1 MDSPTV
7 EIHISYARGERDLA
21 AALARRLEERG
32 IACDYDAR
40 IGPGPALRPETGPE
54 RASMLVILL
63 SAEAHD
69 PTALGRQLTAA
80 DRLGRPVIVLLVENV
95 TPRGAV
101 LLALSARIAVQVYP
115 EPMTRLDE
123 IAGFLEELTIGTEQA
138 RRVHA
143 ASASIGDRQ
152 GPHDE
157 ALGSAPEEA
166 PDLSLRAPRNREAY
180 LGPAGSTVR
189 SSGAIGALAGVV
201 TLGAYGLLARGRAIR
216 RFRSNSRKL

>member
-7 EIHISYARGERDLA
+7 DIHISYARGERDLA
-21 AALARRLEERG
+21 AALARRLEDRG

-40 IGPGPALRPETGPE
+40 VGPGPALRPETGPE
-54 RASMLVILL
+54 QARMLVILL

-69 PTALGRQLTAA
+69 PTALRRQLTAA

-101 LLALSARIAVQVYP
+101 LLALSGRIAVRVYP
-115 EPMTRLDE
+115 EPMARLDE
-123 IAGFLEELTIGTEQA
+123 IAGFLEGLTVGREQA
-138 RRVHA
+138 SPVRA
-143 ASASIGDRQ
+143 ASASIGETQ
-152 GPHDE
+152 GPYGE
-157 ALGSAPEEA
+157 ALASAAEEA

-180 LGPAGSTVR
+180 LGPVGPAFGP
-189 SSGAIGALAGVV
+189 SGAIGALAGAA
-201 TLGAYGLLARGRAIR
+201 TLGAYGLLARSRAIR